1 MSKPQLTPK
10 QQKYQ
15 HKAKKA
21 EPKPR
26 YLRNAGFAFVSGG
39 LICILGQA
47 LIDFYSTAMHVPPKE
62 AANPATATMILIGAL
77 LTGFGV
83 FDNLAKYAGAGIAVP
98 VTGFA
103 NSVVSSALEF
113 REEGLVYGVCAKMFT
128 LAGAVITF
136 GVMTAF
142 VFGLIHAIFL

>member
-1 MSKPQLTPK
+1 MAKAKLTPK

-15 HKAKKA
+15 TKAKKA
-21 EPKPR
+21 EPKPP
-26 YLRNAGFAFVSGG
+26 YLRNAFSAFVSGG
-39 LICILGQA
+39 LVCLLGQA
-47 LIDFYSTAMHVPPKE
+47 LIDLYSQVLKVPPKE
-62 AANPATATMILIGAL
+62 AANPATATMILLGAL

-83 FDNLAKYAGAGIAVP
+83 FDNLAKYASAGLAVP

-142 VFGLIHAIFL
+142 VFGLIHALFH